1 MNLDFVEYIKVEE
14 ELLCII
20 VKAPTYLDRTTF
32 VTPENLNLQ
41 VGFVVYK
48 AGDEV
53 PRHYHNE
60 IERTVSSTSEVINVR
75 VGSCNVQIY
84 DDSQNLVADRR
95 LDMGDIV
102 IFVGGGHGFRMNK
115 DTVLSE
121 VKQGPYI
128 GIDEKTHF

>member
-1 MNLDFVEYIKVEE
+1 MNLDFVEFIQVEE
-14 ELLCII
+14 KLLCII
-20 VKAPTYLDRTTF
+20 VKAPTNLDKTTF

-48 AGDEV
+48 AGEKV
-53 PRHYHNE
+53 PRLYHKE
-60 IERTVSSTSEVINVR
+60 IERAVSNTSEVISVR
-75 VGSCNVQIY
+75 LGSCNVQIY

-95 LDMGDIV
+95 LDVGDII

-128 GIDEKTHF
+128 GIDEKTNF

>member
-48 AGDEV
+48 AGEEV

-84 DDSQNLVADRR
+84 DDSQNLIADRR

-128 GIDEKTHF
+128 GIGEKTNF

>member
-48 AGDEV
+48 AGEEV

-60 IERTVSSTSEVINVR
+60 IERPVSSTSEVINVR

-95 LDMGDIV
+95 
-102 IFVGGGHGFRMNK
+102 
-115 DTVLSE
+115 
-121 VKQGPYI
+121 
-128 GIDEKTHF
+128 

>member
-20 VKAPTYLDRTTF
+20 VKAPTYLERTTF

-128 GIDEKTHF
+128 GIDEKTNF

>member
-48 AGDEV
+48 AGEEV

-128 GIDEKTHF
+128 GIDEKTNF

>member
-20 VKAPTYLDRTTF
+20 VKAPTYLERTTF

-41 VGFVVYK
+41 VGFVIYK
-48 AGDEV
+48 AGEEV
-53 PRHYHNE
+53 PRHYHKE

-95 LDMGDIV
+95 LDVGDIV

-128 GIDEKTHF
+128 GIDEKTNF

>member
-48 AGDEV
+48 AGEEV

-95 LDMGDIV
+95 LDVGDII
-102 IFVGGGHGFRMNK
+102 IFVSGGHEFRMNK

-128 GIDEKTHF
+128 GIDEKTNF

>member
-1 MNLDFVEYIKVEE
+1 MNLDFVEFIKVEE
-14 ELLCII
+14 KFLCII

-41 VGFVVYK
+41 VGFVIYK
-48 AGDEV
+48 AGEEV
-53 PRHYHNE
+53 PRHYHKE
-60 IERTVSSTSEVINVR
+60 IERTVSSTSEVISVR

-84 DDSQNLVADRR
+84 DDSQNLVVDRR
-95 LDMGDIV
+95 LDVGDIV
-102 IFVGGGHGFRMNK
+102 IFVGGGHGFKMNE

-128 GIDEKTHF
+128 GMDEKIHF

>member
-48 AGDEV
+48 AGEEV

-60 IERTVSSTSEVINVR
+60 IERPVSSTSEVINVR

-95 LDMGDIV
+95 LDVGDII

-128 GIDEKTHF
+128 GIDEKTNF

>member
-1 MNLDFVEYIKVEE
+1 MNLEFVEFIKVEE
-14 ELLCII
+14 KLLCII
-20 VKAPTYLDRTTF
+20 VKAPTYLNRTTF

-48 AGDEV
+48 AGEEV

-60 IERTVSSTSEVINVR
+60 IERPVSSTSEVINVR

-95 LDMGDIV
+95 LDVGDII

-128 GIDEKTHF
+128 GIDEKTNF

>member
-1 MNLDFVEYIKVEE
+1 MNLDFVEFIQVEE
-14 ELLCII
+14 KLLCII
-20 VKAPTYLDRTTF
+20 VKAPTNLDKTTF

-48 AGDEV
+48 AGEKV
-53 PRHYHNE
+53 PRHYHKE
-60 IERTVSSTSEVINVR
+60 IERAVSNTSEVISVR
-75 VGSCNVQIY
+75 LGSCNVQIY

-95 LDMGDIV
+95 LDVGDIV

-128 GIDEKTHF
+128 GIDEKTNF

>member
-1 MNLDFVEYIKVEE
+1 MNLDFVEYIQVEE

-48 AGDEV
+48 AGEEV

-95 LDMGDIV
+95 LDVGDIV

-128 GIDEKTHF
+128 GIDEKTNF

>member
-48 AGDEV
+48 AGEEV

-95 LDMGDIV
+95 LDVGDII

-128 GIDEKTHF
+128 GIDEKTNF

>member
-20 VKAPTYLDRTTF
+20 VKAPTYLERTTF

-95 LDMGDIV
+95 LDVGDII

-128 GIDEKTHF
+128 GIDEKTNF

>member
-20 VKAPTYLDRTTF
+20 VKAPTYLERTTF

-95 LDMGDIV
+95 LDVGDIV

-128 GIDEKTHF
+128 GIDEKTNF